1 MTLVFYNDRAN
12 SVYVIESDE
21 YASLGMYCCLEIYSK
36 KFGWVYL
43 GEL

>member
-12 SVYVIESDE
+12 SFFVIESDE
-21 YASLGMYCCLEIYSK
+21 IASLGMYYCLAIHNK
-36 KFGWVYL
+36 KAGWVYL